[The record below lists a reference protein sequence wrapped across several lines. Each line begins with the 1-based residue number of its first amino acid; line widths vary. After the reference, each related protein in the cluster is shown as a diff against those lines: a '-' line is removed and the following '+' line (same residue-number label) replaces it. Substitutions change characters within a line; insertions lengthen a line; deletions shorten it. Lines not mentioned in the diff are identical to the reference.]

1 MQNVCKFFKPSAV
14 LLGSLW
20 SAYLIGFQHNEKYL
34 DFFRRKK
41 KQIFSLVLWKQAN

>member
-34 DFFRRKK
+34 DFSKREETNF
-41 KQIFSLVLWKQAN
+41 QFGIVETS